1 MREAVIVDAL
11 RTPIARGRAG
21 GALAGVHPVDLLAH
35 VLDALVT
42 RNGFDPAL
50 IDDVVAGCVTQ
61 AGEQAAN
68 IARNAVL
75 AAGLPERV
83 PGTTVDRQCGSSLQA
98 VQFAAQAVMCGAAE
112 IVVACGVESM
122 SRASWG
128 TAAGASDVY
137 GHRMAGRYP
146 DGLVHQGVAAELV
159 TAHWGL
165 SRTELDEF
173 SAESHLRAAAA
184 TARGDFTHEIVP
196 VPVGSRDEGGHE
208 VFVDEGVRSE
218 VSVEALARL
227 RPAFRTEE
235 SAARFPEIDW
245 SITAG
250 NSSQISDGAAGVL
263 IVDRET
269 ADRLGLRIRAVLR
282 AAVAEGDD
290 PLMMLTAVIP
300 ATGKVLARAGLTV
313 DDIDLFEVNEAFAPV
328 VLAWQREVGV
338 DQARVNVNGGAIAL
352 GHPLGAT
359 GVRQLV
365 TLLNAL
371 ELRGGR
377 FGLQTI
383 CEAGGMANA
392 LIIERV

>member
-11 RTPIARGRAG
+11 RTPIARGRTG
-21 GALAGVHPVDLLAH
+21 GALAGLHPVDLLAH

-98 VQFAAQAVMCGAAE
+98 VQFAAQAVMCGAAD

-122 SRASWG
+122 SRAPWG
-128 TAAGASDVY
+128 TAAGTLDVY
-137 GHRMAGRYP
+137 GRRMAGRYP

-173 SAESHLRAAAA
+173 SAESHRRAAAA
-184 TARGDFTHEIVP
+184 TARGDFAREILP
-196 VPVGSRDEGGHE
+196 VPAGGHDE
-208 VFVDEGVRSE
+208 FSVDEGIRSE
-218 VSVEALARL
+218 VSVEALGKL
-227 RPAFRTEE
+227 RPAFRTDE

-263 IVDRET
+263 IADRET

-328 VLAWQREVGV
+328 VLAWQREIGA
-338 DQARVNVNGGAIAL
+338 DQGRVNVNGGAIAL

-359 GVRQLV
+359 GARQLV